1 MPVYLVRV
9 KCPVEVK
16 VGETSKGLPKYKKH
30 EITET
35 FELNAATPEQAH
47 WLMTKSGP
55 TESRVRSY
63 AGYARMRRLE
73 GIGDKL
79 RRRGCHL
86 ENIVIEEA
94 YRSATRPSIPP
105 IPEERKI
112 GYAQTTERV
121 SPEDRARLLRPPE
134 VQRGYE
140 EQKEKRDMAYQE
152 RAERIMAGRRRV

>member
-47 WLMTKSGP
+47 WVMTKSGP

-63 AGYARMRRLE
+63 AGYARMSRLE

-79 RRRGCHL
+79 RRRGCDL
-86 ENIVIEEA
+86 ENLIIEEA
-94 YRSATRPSIPP
+94 SRTPVRPLIPQT
-105 IPEERKI
+105 PEERKT
-112 GYAQTTERV
+112 GYAPTEERM

-134 VQRGYE
+134 IQRAYE